1 MREMYITRNKIRLL
15 LLLSAL
21 LLAVG
26 CHHRPTMREMGIV
39 LDTLRINDCFVPLT
53 DSLPEPNC
61 EFDIELITLANAE
74 YSALNDS
81 LLRSGI
87 LTPEYLSLTD
97 TTLTPREAVD
107 SFIERYAADY
117 RTFFAN
123 IFLDEGDAD
132 AVSKSYQLATSIGE
146 GRDSVLCYEA
156 HITQKEGAVQ
166 NTYTICKN
174 MDLAHCRLLTL
185 DDVFVHGSDHGLS
198 EAIAAQLLR
207 QTAKKSL
214 SELHDAGFFVG
225 TEVYPTPNFL
235 LGDKSVTF
243 VYVPGEIAD
252 RDKGEIRVEVKYAN
266 IKHLLKR

>member
-1 MREMYITRNKIRLL
+1 M

-21 LLAVG
+21 LLTVG

-39 LDTLRINDCFVPLT
+39 LDTLRVSSGAPLT
-53 DSLPEPNC
+53 DSLPEPSC
-61 EFDIELITLANAE
+61 EVDIELITLANAE
-74 YSALNDS
+74 YSSLNDS

-107 SFIERYAADY
+107 SFIVRYISDY

-123 IFLDEGDAD
+123 IFLDEGDAE
-132 AVSKSYQLATSIGE
+132 AVKKSYQLTTGIEE

-156 HITQKEGAVQ
+156 RITQKEGALQ

-174 MDLAHCRLLTL
+174 LDLAHCRLLTL
-185 DDVFVHGSDHGLS
+185 DDVFVHGADHGLA
-198 EAIAAQLLR
+198 EAITSQLMH
-207 QTAKKSL
+207 QTAKKTPN
-214 SELHDAGFFVG
+214 ELHEAGFFAG
-225 TEVYPTPNFL
+225 TDVYPTPNFL

-252 RDKGEIRVEVKYAN
+252 RDKGEIRVEVKYSN
-266 IKHLLKR
+266 VKNLLKR